1 MTGHN
6 AGGAA
11 NLRGSSSGAMPG
23 PVSETSSS
31 TRAPA
36 RRALSRIVPGAGV
49 SFTALETMLPGGNLN
64 R

>member
-1 MTGHN
+1 
-6 AGGAA
+6 
-11 NLRGSSSGAMPG
+11 MPG